1 MPNEYK
7 QLSMHKKIEILVN
20 ELVENEL
27 PLKDA
32 LKEFEKIFIQTVR
45 KKCNGNKTRMAEVLG
60 IHRNTLHNL
69 CKTLKI
75 D

>member
-32 LKEFEKIFIQTVR
+32 LKEFEKICDHYDARLAIKDEIIR
-45 KKCNGNKTRMAEVLG
+45 RLD
-60 IHRNTLHNL
+60 
-69 CKTLKI
+69 LKI
-75 D
+75 AKNAFIRQNLSLTR